1 MDLGPYNSTI
11 FACLRGLPV
20 AAVVRFVARPRIRSA
35 GANLPKA
42 LVGGLLGAYGAW
54 HVGLAV
60 ANGADWSPLWSPFPV
75 GLAEFAAYLSS
86 ILELKQDCVARRGS
100 LFILPGG
107 VEVRVPLT
115 SPLTGLAAAFLGAL
129 ALLLIGR
136 PARIEFLVTL
146 FRQDLI
152 IIGLNIV
159 GVIAL
164 LDIPFMAFRIA
175 SIPNKK

>member
-1 MDLGPYNSTI
+1 MDFGAYNLLI

-20 AAVVRFVARPRIRSA
+20 AAVVRFVARPRVRSA

-42 LVGGLLGAYGAW
+42 LVGGLLGAHGTW
-54 HVGLAV
+54 HVGMAV
-60 ANGADWSPLWSPFPV
+60 ANGADWNPLWSLFPV

-86 ILELKQDCVARRGS
+86 ILELKQDCVARRGP

-107 VEVRVPLT
+107 VEVRVPIT
-115 SPLTGLAAAFLGAL
+115 SVLIGLAAAFVGAL

-136 PARIEFLVTL
+136 VARIEFFVTL
-146 FRQDLI
+146 FRQDLV

-164 LDIPFMAFRIA
+164 FDIPFMAFRIA
-175 SIPNKK
+175 SISNRK

>member
-1 MDLGPYNSTI
+1 VASRLPPSSDLSPGRG
-11 FACLRGLPV
+11 FALLVQICRKLSSVGCWARMGRGTS
-20 AAVVRFVARPRIRSA
+20 AWRWQTGRIGIRC
-35 GANLPKA
+35 GAC
-42 LVGGLLGAYGAW
+42 
-54 HVGLAV
+54 
-60 ANGADWSPLWSPFPV
+60 
-75 GLAEFAAYLSS
+75 LAEFAAYLSS
-86 ILELKQDCVARRGS
+86 ILELKQDCVAGRGS

-136 PARIEFLVTL
+136 PARIEFFVTL